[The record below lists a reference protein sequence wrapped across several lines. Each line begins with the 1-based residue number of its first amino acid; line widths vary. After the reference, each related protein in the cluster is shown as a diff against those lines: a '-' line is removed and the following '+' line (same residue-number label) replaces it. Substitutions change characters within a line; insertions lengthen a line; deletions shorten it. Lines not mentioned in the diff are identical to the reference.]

1 MNVKEREVMYQTF
14 LKENQNI
21 ITGSLAAI
29 DLSVDDI
36 NEISQGN
43 HPGMESVTED
53 ANTKTF
59 VIKHHGHHL
68 EVRLVKE
75 TPKEPY
81 AFINECMVRE
91 HLIRIPSKKVMAFVP
106 NTVAMNFKLGYII
119 STYRETT
126 SLVPLDFTQ
135 YESLF
140 KTLWDLERS
149 QIFTRSLSSTNL
161 AIHEGQVVLTDV
173 SMLVPFDPTK
183 DYNHEGLTLPQVHMI
198 ERIEK
203 GFLLDAWGKLE
214 VEDSLEKAI
223 ENIKIEKAAALI
235 VYMEKQRYLQTHQ
248 GSITITAWMTGLI
261 DDIKK
266 FLVGPEECW
275 QEYMSQKY
283 RSYVK
288 DMVDELDAPAI
299 ASSTLKKL
307 DFLIQYAQNDQAK
320 DRYLRMKNEAQ
331 EKPIVEEV

>member
-21 ITGSLAAI
+21 ITGSLASI
-29 DLSVDDI
+29 ELSVDDI
-36 NEISQGN
+36 AQISAGL
-43 HPGMESVTED
+43 HPGTESVTED
-53 ANTKTF
+53 ANTTII

-68 EVRLVKE
+68 EVRVVKE
-75 TPKEPY
+75 VPTDPY

-106 NTVAMNFKLGYII
+106 NTVAMNFQLGYII
-119 STYRETT
+119 STYREA
-126 SLVPLDFTQ
+126 SPLTPLTFGQ

-140 KTLWDLERS
+140 KTLWDMERS
-149 QIFTRSLSSTNL
+149 QLFARSLTRKNL
-161 AIHEGQVVLTDV
+161 AIHEGQVILTDV

-198 ERIEK
+198 ERLEK
-203 GFLLDAWGKLE
+203 GVLLEAWGKME

-235 VYMEKQRYLQTHQ
+235 VYMDKQRYLQTHQ

-299 ASSTLKKL
+299 ASSTLTKL

-320 DRYLRMKNEAQ
+320 DRYLRMKNEALL
-331 EKPIVEEV
+331 KPIVDEA

>member
-21 ITGSLAAI
+21 ITGSLASI
-29 DLSVDDI
+29 DLRAEDI
-36 NEISQGN
+36 SEISQGN
-43 HPGMESVTED
+43 HPGIESVRED
-53 ANTKTF
+53 ANTKTL

-68 EVRLVKE
+68 EVRVVKP
-75 TPKEPY
+75 TPKDPY

-91 HLIRIPSKKVMAFVP
+91 HLIRIPSKKVMSFVP

-119 STYRETT
+119 STHRDVTPLT
-126 SLVPLDFTQ
+126 ALDFTQ
-135 YESLF
+135 YETLF

-149 QIFTRSLSSTNL
+149 QIFVSHLSKKNL
-161 AIHEGQVVLTDV
+161 ALFDGQVVLTDV
-173 SMLVPFDPTK
+173 SSLVPFDPTK
-183 DYNHEGLTLPQVHMI
+183 DYNHEGLTLPQVHLI
-198 ERIEK
+198 ERLEK
-203 GFLLDAWGKLE
+203 GFLLEEWGRME
-214 VEDSLEKAI
+214 VEESLEKAI

-235 VYMEKQRYLQTHQ
+235 VYMEKQRYLQSHQ

-288 DMVDELDAPAI
+288 DMVDELDAEAI
-299 ASSTLKKL
+299 ASSTLTKL

-320 DRYLRMKNEAQ
+320 DRYLRMKNEAL
-331 EKPIVEEV
+331 EKPIVEDV

>member
-29 DLSVDDI
+29 DLSVEDI
-36 NEISQGN
+36 ASISEGQ
-43 HPGMESVTED
+43 HPGIESVKED

-59 VIKHHGHHL
+59 VVKHHGHHL
-68 EVRLVKE
+68 EIRIVKK
-75 TPKEPY
+75 TPKDPH

-91 HLIRIPSKKVMAFVP
+91 HLIRIPSKLVMAFVP
-106 NTVAMNFKLGYII
+106 DTVAMNFQLGYIV
-119 STYRETT
+119 STYRQT
-126 SLVPLDFTQ
+126 SELIALDFSQ
-135 YESLF
+135 YETLF

-149 QIFTRSLSSTNL
+149 QIFASSLSAKNL
-161 AIHEGQVVLTDV
+161 AIHDNEVVLTDV
-173 SMLVPFDPTK
+173 SSLVPFDPTN

-198 ERIEK
+198 ERLEK
-203 GFLLDAWGKLE
+203 GFLLDAWGIME
-214 VEDSLEKAI
+214 VEESLEKAI

-235 VYMEKQRYLQTHQ
+235 VYMEKQRYLQTHK

-275 QEYMSQKY
+275 HEYMSQKY

-288 DMVDELDAPAI
+288 DMVDELDAAAI
-299 ASSTLKKL
+299 APVTLKKL

-320 DRYLRMKNEAQ
+320 DRYLRMKNEAL